1 MKPTRTPALLVL
13 LSLTGLFACDKSA
26 DEERRRLVERE
37 NVANEQRRVSQAELP
52 HFIPP
57 TENQQSLYN
66 GARIALLAGNKEDA
80 FVLLQQLRETS
91 ELSVVKRDGLLIYAE
106 LLEQRDRLPEAI
118 ALLRDFAPQIPPSGD
133 VFFILARMH
142 LRRGELVEAE
152 RALRD
157 ATRASPELLRAWVAL
172 AELLEERGQR
182 DETDEL
188 MLRYE
193 REVYRL
199 GRTIERG
206 STLEERIQA
215 IGQLRVALPDPRI
228 SRILASAL
236 QNDAFDVQ
244 RAALNALEFVGTA
257 NAVPAVESYLQR
269 APSSELKQRAQE
281 VLEAVTKR

>member
-1 MKPTRTPALLVL
+1 MKSTRALLIL
-13 LSLTGLFACDKSA
+13 LSLLGLLACDRNA
-26 DEERRRLVERE
+26 AEEQRQVVERE
-37 NVANEQRRVSQAELP
+37 NVATERKRASQAELP
-52 HFIPP
+52 HFVPP
-57 TENQQSLYN
+57 TENQLSIYN
-66 GARIALLAGNKEDA
+66 GARIALLSGNREDA
-80 FVLLQQLRETS
+80 FVLLQKLRETE
-91 ELSVVKRDGLLIYAE
+91 ELSIIKRDGLLIYAE

-118 ALLRDFAPQIPPSGD
+118 ALLSDFASQIPPSGD

-142 LRRGELVEAE
+142 LRRGELAEAE

-182 DETDEL
+182 DEAEEL

-199 GRTIERG
+199 GRIIERG
-206 STLEERIQA
+206 STLEERVHA

-257 NAVPAVESYLQR
+257 NAVSAVQSYLER
-269 APSSELKQRAQE
+269 APSAELKERAEE
-281 VLEAVTKR
+281 VLQAVTQR